1 MNRWRAALPLILL
14 LLAGVLLFT
23 SGMFERLSPENLV
36 AHQQLLHTHIA
47 EHPWLARLIFIG
59 LLTLATSTGIPG
71 TIVMILAGGFAFG
84 TVDGTACSSIG
95 LTLGSLILYLASRYA
110 FGAGSK
116 HPPLIVAK
124 LHRSFEHHPVS
135 YTLFLRFVPIVPFGM
150 VTVSLAW
157 LRCPMWLFLGA
168 TWVGGTVML
177 VFENL
182 IGAGVGQALSH
193 GDRLGLSLLLYRP
206 IWLPLCG
213 VTLLSLLPFVIER
226 LLLRYRHPHAEPPHA
241 ESPHIDSPRPSDDD

>member
-1 MNRWRAALPLILL
+1 MSRWRAALPLILL
-14 LLAGVLLFT
+14 VLAGIVLFAT
-23 SGMFERLSPENLV
+23 GMFDRLSPENLV
-36 AHQQLLHTHIA
+36 THQQQLHAHIA

-84 TVDGTACSSIG
+84 TIEGTACSSIG

-116 HPPLIVAK
+116 HPPTIVAK
-124 LHRSFEHHPVS
+124 LHHGFERHPVS

-157 LRCPMWLFLGA
+157 LRCPLWLFLGA
-168 TWVGGTVML
+168 TWLGGTVML

-182 IGAGVGQALSH
+182 IGAGVGEAMSH
-193 GDRLGLSLLLYRP
+193 GDHLGLSLLLYRP

-213 VTLLSLLPFVIER
+213 VTLLALLPILIER
-226 LLLRYRHPHAEPPHA
+226 LLLRRRHTRTEPTGTNG
-241 ESPHIDSPRPSDDD
+241 DS